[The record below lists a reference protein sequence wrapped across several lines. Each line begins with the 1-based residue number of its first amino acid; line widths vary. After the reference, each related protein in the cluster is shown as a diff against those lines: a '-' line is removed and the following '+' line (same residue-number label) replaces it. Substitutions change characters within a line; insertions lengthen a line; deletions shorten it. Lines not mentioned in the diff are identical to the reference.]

1 MRIDLHTHSTYSD
14 GTGSPAQ
21 VVREGA
27 AAGLDVLALT
37 DHDTAAG
44 WSQAHRAGLEAG
56 VSVVPGIEVSCRSLG
71 SSVHVLAYLVDPEA
85 EEFRSEID
93 HARQAR
99 TGRLRKMADLLIQDG
114 YLDSFDE
121 VLAHVGEGATL
132 GRPHLADAM
141 VANGRYANRDE
152 AFAGVLSSSS
162 RYYVG
167 HYAPDPVRAVEV
179 IRAGGGVPVLAHPLA
194 SARGRIVG
202 EDVIEAMATAGLAGI
217 EVEHRDHTPADRIRA
232 AEIAQRLG
240 LLQTGSSDYHGT
252 GKPNRLGENTTSPGV
267 LDAIL
272 QEGTGVGLLG
282 AELTTRL

>member
-1 MRIDLHTHSTYSD
+1 MLIDLHTHSTYSD

-21 VVREGA
+21 VLREGA
-27 AAGLDVLALT
+27 QAGLNVLALT

-44 WSQAHRAGLEAG
+44 WPEAHLAGLEVG

-71 SSVHVLAYLVDPEA
+71 SSVHVLAYLVDPGA
-85 EEFRSEID
+85 AEFRSEID
-93 HARQAR
+93 RAREAR
-99 TGRLRKMADLLIQDG
+99 TGRLRKMADLLIEDG
-114 YLDSFDE
+114 YLDNFDE

-152 AFAGVLSSSS
+152 AFAGVLSSNS

-194 SARGRIVG
+194 SARGRIIG

-217 EVEHRDHTPADRIRA
+217 EVEHRDHTPDDRIRA
-232 AEIAQRLG
+232 AGIAQRLG

-252 GKPNRLGENTTSPGV
+252 GKPNRLGENTTSPEV
-267 LDAIL
+267 LAAIL
-272 QEGTGVGLLG
+272 EQGTGVGLLG
-282 AELTTRL
+282 AELTTQL